1 MNLRQL
7 EIRLEGLEGHPS
19 PSLRLEQY
27 PTPATVAARL
37 LFHARMRGDIEGK
50 KVCDLGCGTGTL
62 ACGAALLGA
71 SPVLG
76 VDIDPVALGVAQE
89 NAVALG
95 VEVNFLSGD
104 ITDPALCRQIGPC
117 DTVVMNPP
125 FGAQKR
131 HADRPFIDR
140 GLECAGVV
148 WGIFNQGS
156 TEFVRSFISGRAAI
170 DEMISCRFPMRH
182 LFPHHRRERVEIMVE
197 ILRIVKEG
205 A

>member
-7 EIRLEGLEGHPS
+7 EISLESLEGHPA

-50 KVCDLGCGTGTL
+50 KVCDLGCGTGIL

-71 SPVLG
+71 FPVIG
-76 VDIDPVALGVAQE
+76 VEIDPVALGVAQE
-89 NAVALG
+89 NAAALG
-95 VEVNFLSGD
+95 VRVTFLPAD
-104 ITDPALCRQIGPC
+104 IRDPQVCRQVGPC

-140 GLECAGVV
+140 ALECGSVV

-156 TEFVRSFISGRAAI
+156 SAFVRSYTRGRGTV
-170 DEMISCRFPMRH
+170 DEMVSCSFPIRH
-182 LFPHHRRERVEIMVE
+182 TFAHHRRERAEIMVE
-197 ILRIVKEG
+197 ILRIAREG
-205 A
+205 T

>member
-7 EIRLEGLEGHPS
+7 EIRLEGLKGHPS
-19 PSLRLEQY
+19 PSLHLEQY

-71 SPVLG
+71 SQVLG
-76 VDIDPVALGVAQE
+76 MDIDPVALGVAQE
-89 NAVALG
+89 NAAALG
-95 VEVNFLSGD
+95 AEITLLRGD
-104 ITDPALCRQIGPC
+104 IKDPAVCRQIGPC

-140 GLECAGVV
+140 GLECAAVV
-148 WGIFNQGS
+148 WGIFNQDSAG
-156 TEFVRSFISGRAAI
+156 FVRSYTAGRAAI
-170 DEMISCRFPMRH
+170 DEIVSCRFPIRH
-182 LFPHHRRERVEIMVE
+182 MFPHHRRERVEILVE
-197 ILRIVKEG
+197 ILRIVTDG